1 MEFVERLEV
10 KDNIIINRVIGSK
23 PKREK
28 EGITYIYGSN
38 FQANIG
44 DDIRMY
50 SDIQA
55 GTKKPLTQ
63 LVDENLVT
71 MPEGKKLNKDGTDF
85 EDMSEAEKVAAGLI
99 QLKPDEKVENN
110 YIVSKTKKEFY
121 DEGILSKEAYNL
133 YIDGLRQAAYSREAE
148 PLGMQVL
155 RDEVDKAEWLAKIE
169 EVEQRYSKIE

>member
-1 MEFVERLEV
+1 ML
-10 KDNIIINRVIGSK
+10 
-23 PKREK
+23 
-28 EGITYIYGSN
+28 
-38 FQANIG
+38 
-44 DDIRMY
+44 
-50 SDIQA
+50 
-55 GTKKPLTQ
+55 
-63 LVDENLVT
+63 
-71 MPEGKKLNKDGTDF
+71 EGKTLNESGTDF
-85 EDMSEAEKVAAGLI
+85 IDMTEAENVAAGLI

-169 EVEQRYSKIE
+169 EVEQRYPKIE